1 MTETEQEDITMTKAL
16 LAVGLLATPFTF
28 STRQLPATTRPEPDD
43 PRLRLIWQ
51 YFADRDCPLRDS
63 AADFVVAADQNQ
75 LDWRLLPSISMIE
88 SSGGKD
94 YRNNNVFGWDSC
106 REAFPSVQAGI
117 HFVASK
123 LAKSKLYKGKN
134 VDQKLLTYNPQPDYA
149 PRVKAVMRAF
159 GPADRPRPAM
169 N

>member
-1 MTETEQEDITMTKAL
+1 MTKAF
-16 LAVGLLATPFTF
+16 LAVGLLATPISF
-28 STRQLPATTRPEPDD
+28 SIQQPSVTASNEPND

-63 AADFVVAADQNQ
+63 AADFLVAADQNE

-106 REAFPSVQAGI
+106 RESFSSVQAGI

-134 VDQKLLTYNPQPDYA
+134 VDEKLLIYNPQPDYA
-149 PRVKAVMRAF
+149 HRVKAVMRAL
-159 GPADRPRPAM
+159 GPAAQPRRAVQ
-169 N
+169 